1 MQLIKIYISLYQLTS
16 YQLTEVP
23 GSMDLGTVVA
33 GHLEQELAMHVLNP
47 RERFW
52 MLF

>member
-1 MQLIKIYISLYQLTS
+1 
-16 YQLTEVP
+16 
-23 GSMDLGTVVA
+23 MDLGTVVA
-33 GHLEQELAMHVLNP
+33 GHLEQELSMHVLNP